1 MASVRSF
8 HKYRGETSF
17 TMPRLIEIIKEQIPQ
32 VAPSQTKYKVTD
44 MPTARTI
51 RFYTANSLV
60 DKPVSRKGVNALYGY
75 RHLLQ
80 ILSIKYLQSQYLPLV
95 KVKSLIENAD
105 NRELELLIPAI
116 APVTAT
122 HRGLAR
128 EDQRITARSLLPRAG
143 VVDSAPRGFGEAAA
157 EAVGTGSAP
166 LDSWHRVEVGP
177 GIELHVYAAA
187 LSAEA
192 RERLRGALLRELAAL
207 RGWVREEKH

>member
-8 HKYRGETSF
+8 HKHRGETSF
-17 TMPRLIEIIKEQIPQ
+17 TMPRLLEILKEQIPQ

-80 ILSIKYLQSQYLPLV
+80 ILSIKYLQSQYLPLL
-95 KVKSLIENAD
+95 KIKSLVENAD
-105 NRELELLIPAI
+105 NRELEMLIPAI

-122 HRGLAR
+122 HRGIAR
-128 EDQRITARSLLPRAG
+128 EDLRITARSFLPRSTA
-143 VVDSAPRGFGEAAA
+143 VVSATPVPEKAAV
-157 EAVGTGSAP
+157 EAVGAEASSPDT
-166 LDSWHRVEVGP
+166 WHRIEVGP